1 MFAGFA
7 KDAPGFF
14 HELSI
19 EMNRDWFLAN
29 KERYEAT
36 WVAPMSELLAEVRG
50 RLAKVYGKLGEPKIM
65 RIHRDVR
72 FAKNKQPYKTH
83 IGASIATAK
92 DHTALYIHLGVDEE
106 FVGCGAYYFE
116 PAALAKWRKL
126 VAGKAGE
133 PLAKLIA
140 KLRKAGYTV
149 GGHDDYVRVPKPY
162 AAEHPRAALLKQKGL
177 TGAFPE
183 MPRGLLHKPGLVDW
197 LVTHGKAMAPLV
209 TWLDE
214 HV

>member
-1 MFAGFA
+1 MFTGFA

-29 KERYEAT
+29 KERYEAL
-36 WVAPMSELLAEVRG
+36 WVAPMTALLAAVR
-50 RLAKVYGKLGEPKIM
+50 AKLPGKPGAPKIM

-72 FAKNKQPYKTH
+72 FSRNKQPYKTH
-83 IGASIATAK
+83 IGASIPTAK
-92 DHTALYIHLGVDEE
+92 GHTALYMHLGVDEE
-106 FVGCGAYYFE
+106 LVGCGAYYFE
-116 PAALAKWRKL
+116 PAQLAKWRKL

-133 PLAKLIA
+133 PLAKLVG
-140 KLRKAGYTV
+140 KLRAAGYKV

-162 AAEHPRAALLKQKGL
+162 AADHPRAELLKQKGL
-177 TGAFPE
+177 TAAYPE

-197 LVTHGKAMAPLV
+197 LVTHGKATAPLMA
-209 TWLDE
+209 WLDAN
-214 HV
+214 V